1 MAVPMDVSMHPSIMS
16 SAWPYVNTLRI
27 MHAFN
32 VQHAHACDE
41 CIIVYSRVGRYLI
54 YYMSICNT

>member
-1 MAVPMDVSMHPSIMS
+1 MVIIEETASLPSGQLPDGCPMDVSMHPSIMS

-32 VQHAHACDE
+32 VEHA
-41 CIIVYSRVGRYLI
+41 
-54 YYMSICNT
+54 

>member
-1 MAVPMDVSMHPSIMS
+1 MIIEETASLPSGQLPDGCSISMDVSMHPSIMS

-32 VQHAHACDE
+32 VELRDE
-41 CIIVYSRVGRYLI
+41 CIE
-54 YYMSICNT
+54 